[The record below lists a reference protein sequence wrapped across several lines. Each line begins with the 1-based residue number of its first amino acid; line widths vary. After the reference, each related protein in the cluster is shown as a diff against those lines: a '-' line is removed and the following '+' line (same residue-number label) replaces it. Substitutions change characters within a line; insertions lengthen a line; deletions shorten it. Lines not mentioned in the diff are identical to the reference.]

1 MSSKPDIRVRIF
13 YIEGLSRCPE
23 PQRNK
28 LDFFDTPAGES
39 RFECLLNQR
48 PRPRS
53 SGFMTSHLKS
63 QLQGN
68 PELREKCAHI
78 GPVMAPGW
86 LAHECFD
93 GVNSCCFKCW
103 VHA

>member
-48 PRPRS
+48 
-53 SGFMTSHLKS
+53 
-63 QLQGN
+63 
-68 PELREKCAHI
+68 
-78 GPVMAPGW
+78 
-86 LAHECFD
+86 
-93 GVNSCCFKCW
+93 
-103 VHA
+103 